1 VPPHESYLDLAGSVY
16 RDMHIHDFD
25 AVRWLTGREVVEVY
39 ATGSVLV
46 DEMFRRHSD
55 VDMTALVLVLA
66 GGVLAS
72 ITGAR
77 ANPLGYDHR
86 TEVIGSRDAAC
97 AGWTE
102 RTPLRSADPD
112 GVPGP
117 ADPYPAFPD
126 RFGPAYRAEVEAFV
140 ALCRGE
146 EENRSPGRG
155 ALEALR
161 IAVAADRPLAE
172 HRPVAVS
179 EIG

>member
-1 VPPHESYLDLAGSVY
+1 
-16 RDMHIHDFD
+16 
-25 AVRWLTGREVVEVY
+25 
-39 ATGSVLV
+39 
-46 DEMFRRHSD
+46 
-55 VDMTALVLVLA
+55 MTALTLVLE

-86 TEVIGSRDAAC
+86 TEVIGSRDAMC
-97 AGWTE
+97 AGWNE
-102 RTPLRSADPD
+102 RTPLRSADPN
-112 GVPGP
+112 GIPGP
-117 ADPYPAFPD
+117 VDPFPAFPD

-146 EENRSPGRG
+146 GKNRSPGAG

-161 IAVAADRPLAE
+161 VAIAADRSLAE

-179 EIG
+179 EIAT